1 MMLFKKKRELLAVAN
16 GKSIP
21 LSEIPDEA
29 FASGMLGQGFGIE
42 PSDGLIRSPVDGK
55 LQSIAESKHAYTL
68 LTKDG
73 LDVLVHVGIDTVTLG
88 GKGFVPLVKEGD
100 NIRAGQPLVRANFDL
115 IRAQGLSAAVAVLI
129 TETEG
134 IDSVSFQHGT
144 VVGGKD
150 AVMSF
155 RLR

>member
-1 MMLFKKKRELLAVAN
+1 MNLFKKKRALYAVCN

-21 LSEIPDEA
+21 QSEIPDEA
-29 FASGMLGQGFGIE
+29 FASGMLGQGFGVE
-42 PSDGLIRSPVDGK
+42 PSDGLIRSPADGK
-55 LQSIAESKHAYTL
+55 IQSIAEARHAYTL

-73 LDVLVHVGIDTVTLG
+73 LDVLIHVGIDTVTLG
-88 GKGFVPLVKEGD
+88 GKGFL
-100 NIRAGQPLVRANFDL
+100 PLVREGDEVRIGQPIARADLDL
-115 IRAQGLSAAVAVLI
+115 IRAQKLSPTVAVLV
-129 TETEG
+129 TEPDG
-134 IDSVSFQHGT
+134 IDGISFRHGT

>member
-1 MMLFKKKRELLAVAN
+1 MMLFKKKREMLAVGS

-29 FASGMLGQGFGIE
+29 FAGGMLGQGFGIE
-42 PSDGLIRSPVDGK
+42 PSDGLVLSPIDGK
-55 LQSIAESKHAYTL
+55 LQSIAASKHAYTL

-73 LDVLVHVGIDTVTLG
+73 LDILVHVGIDTVTLG
-88 GKGFVPLVKEGD
+88 GKGFLPLAKEGD
-100 NIRAGQPLVRANFDL
+100 TVRAGQPLVRADLDL
-115 IRAQGLSAAVAVLI
+115 IRAQGLSTTIAVLI
-129 TETEG
+129 TETDG
-134 IDSVSFQHGT
+134 IEDFSFRHGT

-150 AVMSF
+150 VVMSF